1 MVTISVRYFEI
12 VQACTAGQKVFLG
25 QTKINDNVKIACDI
39 CFTIQAICIKRI
51 ENQCCVVFD
60 AKRE

>member
-1 MVTISVRYFEI
+1 MVTISARYFEI
-12 VQACTAGQKVFLG
+12 VQACTVEQKVFLG
-25 QTKINDNVKIACDI
+25 QTKINDNGKIAYDI

-51 ENQCCVVFD
+51 VNQCCVVFD